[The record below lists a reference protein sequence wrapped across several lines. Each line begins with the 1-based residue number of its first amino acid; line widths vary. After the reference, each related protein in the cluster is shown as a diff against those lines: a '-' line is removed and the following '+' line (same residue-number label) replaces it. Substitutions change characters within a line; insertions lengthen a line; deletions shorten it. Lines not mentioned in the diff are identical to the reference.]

1 MRTYVVTTGIL
12 FGLLT
17 LAHVL
22 RIVHESR
29 ALAADPWYVLI
40 TVATAVLCVWAFV
53 LIRQQKGAR
62 E

>member
-1 MRTYVVTTGIL
+1 MKAYVVTTGML

-29 ALAADPWYVLI
+29 ALAHDPWYILI
-40 TVATAVLCVWAFV
+40 TTATAALCVWACV
-53 LIRQQKGAR
+53 LTMRRAP
-62 E
+62 